1 MKDKA
6 PNIPFPF
13 FRQLAEQTDIPTITR
28 GAGGSVDG
36 RLIPLPLPAK
46 KKVGQKRSMDGTG
59 ETRVYNI
66 RRKET
71 RILLTNANIWLHECV

>member
-46 KKVGQKRSMDGTG
+46 KRWDKKEAWTG
-59 ETRVYNI
+59 RGRPGFT
-66 RRKET
+66 T
-71 RILLTNANIWLHECV
+71 